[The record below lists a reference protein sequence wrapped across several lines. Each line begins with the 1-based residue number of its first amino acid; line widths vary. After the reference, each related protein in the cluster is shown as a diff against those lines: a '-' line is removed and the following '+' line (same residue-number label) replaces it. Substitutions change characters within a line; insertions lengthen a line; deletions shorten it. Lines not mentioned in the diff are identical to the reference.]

1 MHSCG
6 SSAGRWDWQ
15 QGLHNTVA
23 GASAQTAGAAPQSAV
38 PLRHLGSL
46 QLTLRSLHS
55 PWALLFRAGGPML

>member
-23 GASAQTAGAAPQSAV
+23 GAPAQTAGQSAV
-38 PLRHLGSL
+38 PLRQLGSL
-46 QLTLRSLHS
+46 QLILHSLHS
-55 PWALLFRAGGPML
+55 PWALISRAGGPLL